1 MRQHSGRALLEG
13 SWVLSRADLTE
24 PEPPRAHGQV
34 HALGSAE
41 LSTEA
46 LRQPVSEDQH
56 SSRECSETSPD
67 SSSVCVQLRES
78 ARANFHEN
86 RFSYA
91 EELREWT
98 NARSREVCRG
108 VDEHKEACSSRFA
121 ATASRTQHL
130 QHSET

>member
-1 MRQHSGRALLEG
+1 MRQISGRAHLER

-67 SSSVCVQLRES
+67 SSSVCSFGR
-78 ARANFHEN
+78 
-86 RFSYA
+86 A
-91 EELREWT
+91 EERT
-98 NARSREVCRG
+98 FTGTDS
-108 VDEHKEACSSRFA
+108 
-121 ATASRTQHL
+121 ATPKS
-130 QHSET
+130 